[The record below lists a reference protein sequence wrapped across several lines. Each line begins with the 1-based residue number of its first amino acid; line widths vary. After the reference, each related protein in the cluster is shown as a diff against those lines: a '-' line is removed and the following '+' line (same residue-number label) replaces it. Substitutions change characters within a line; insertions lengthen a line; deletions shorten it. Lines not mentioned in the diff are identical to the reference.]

1 MPELSADEARWIAIE
16 AQGLSRNR
24 LTARVTRPRLLKVI
38 TALGTLQLDTVNV
51 FERAQFLVLFAR
63 LGPYGV
69 NRFHD
74 MNGPEGDLFEYWG
87 HAASLL
93 PMADQPL
100 LRWRMA
106 ALHPY
111 GGGEKYTAHLEAWS
125 KEHKD
130 YVNAVLKEVSERGG
144 LTASELEDPRRQ
156 SGEWWGRRSFG
167 RQALEWLFLKGD
179 VVGWRRPN
187 FERVYDLP
195 ERVIPADILAAP
207 TLTRDEAQRRLLLIA
222 GRALGVGTAGDF
234 ADYFRIKLAD
244 ARPRLYELVEAGA
257 LSPVRVQ
264 GWRDDAFLFQ
274 GLRPR
279 RPTRED
285 AALLTPFDSLIW
297 ERARTRRLF
306 DFDYKIE
313 IYTPPPKRKFGYYVL
328 PMLLGDRLVGRFDLK
343 ADRKASSLLVL
354 ASHSEAGVDK
364 AKVARAAVDELQ
376 RLRDWLRLDR
386 IVIEQR
392 GDLAQDVRAIVG
404 DGSGRA

>member
-156 SGEWWGRRSFG
+156 NGEWWGRRSFG